1 MPANKQVDFFTF
13 EYQKNQTFKKV
24 RYTYI
29 GNEHTGWVI
38 FREGQRHLNL
48 GPGYR
53 LLPSLYCGLCA
64 TDLARHHL
72 PFPLPQITGH
82 EVVADDNGQAV
93 CVEINASHQ
102 ARGQNSD
109 CFYCNNNLS
118 THCPE
123 RLTLGIDRLPG
134 GFAPYILAPING
146 IHSLPPKLDAK
157 TGTLIEPFAAA
168 LHAVTMTPPQKRDQ
182 VAVLGP
188 KKLGMLI
195 ISALSNWRQMNDIDF
210 TITAVIRTPEL
221 SSKAKQL
228 GADKVTLLNTI
239 NPKKSPYDLVY
250 DTTGSP
256 QGFETALR
264 LCRRELHLKSTHG
277 QTVQNI
283 DHLTTLV
290 INEMSLQKWSHD
302 QKTSIPSDSQIYSRD
317 NVSTQDENFYDVAII
332 SHTREINSLFNS
344 KVNFKPG
351 ASIFIDN
358 KQSQTDSLLEHK
370 LSAGLK
376 VSTSRCGSFH
386 QATQLISRSSD
397 IAEHF
402 TELITHDLPL
412 SQIEKAFEIALTNKK
427 ALKLVIKTEEALFNN

>member
-1 MPANKQVDFFTF
+1 MPANKQVDFFTY
-13 EYQKNQTFKKV
+13 EYQKNQTFKKIH
-24 RYTYI
+24 YTYI

-82 EVVADDNGQAV
+82 EVVANDNGQAV

-102 ARGQNSD
+102 ARGQKSD

-118 THCPE
+118 AHCPE

-168 LHAVTMTPPQKRDQ
+168 LRAITISPPQEKDQ
-182 VAVLGP
+182 IAILGP

-221 SSKAKQL
+221 SRKAKQL

-239 NPKKSPYDLVY
+239 NPEKSPYDLVY
-250 DTTGSP
+250 DTTGAP

-277 QTVQNI
+277 QAVQNI
-283 DHLTTLV
+283 DHLTTMV

-302 QKTSIPSDSQIYSRD
+302 KKIAMPQNSQIYRRE
-317 NVSTQDENFYDVAII
+317 NVCSHNEKIYDFAII
-332 SHTREINSLFNS
+332 SHTKEINLLFDS

-351 ASIFIDN
+351 ASIFIES
-358 KQSQTDSLLEHK
+358 KQSQTDSLLELK

-376 VSTSRCGSFH
+376 VSTSRCGSFD
-386 QATQLISRSSD
+386 QAIQFISQSSN
-397 IAEHF
+397 IAKHF

-412 SQIEKAFEIALTNKK
+412 SQIEKAFEIARTNKE
-427 ALKLVIKTEEALFNN
+427 ALKLIIKTEEALFNS